1 MKLLFASQ
9 NTHKRDEMAYLF
21 APHKIMMPQEVSVV
35 FHHEETAD
43 TFWGNALGKAESLFK
58 LTGKPVIADDSGLM
72 VDALGG
78 APGILSA
85 RYGSDIFG
93 RNLDAIEKNRFLLEN
108 LNGITENKR
117 IARFVC
123 AIALVLDENRR
134 FLVQE
139 TVEGYIATQGHGQGG
154 FGYDPIFIVEESGRT
169 MAELTEREK
178 NLVSHRGRA
187 ARRMLAIIATLE
199 QEETF
204 HVC

>member
-9 NTHKRDEMAYLF
+9 NAHKRDEMAYLF
-21 APHKIMMPQEVSVV
+21 VPHTIIMPHEVSIV

-43 TFWGNALGKAESLFK
+43 TFWGNALGKAENLFR

-85 RYGSDIFG
+85 RYGADIFG
-93 RNLDAIEKNRFLLEN
+93 KNLDSDEKNRFLLDN
-108 LNGITENKR
+108 LSGIPKHER
-117 IARFVC
+117 SARFVC
-123 AIALVLDENRR
+123 AIALVLDANRR

-139 TVEGYIATQGHGQGG
+139 TVEGYIAMEPYGKGG
-154 FGYDPIFIVEESGRT
+154 FGYDPIFMVEETGRT
-169 MAELTEREK
+169 MASLTEAEK

>member
-21 APHKIMMPQEVSVV
+21 APHTISMPHEVSIV
-35 FHHEETAD
+35 FHHDETAD

-58 LTGKPVIADDSGLM
+58 LSGKPVIADDSGLM

-78 APGILSA
+78 APGIFSA
-85 RYGSDIFG
+85 RYGTDIFG
-93 RNLDAIEKNRFLLEN
+93 RNLDAAEKNHFLLEN
-108 LNGITENKR
+108 LRGIPKQER
-117 IARFVC
+117 SARFIC

-139 TVEGYIATQGHGQGG
+139 TIEGYIATESCGQGG
-154 FGYDPIFIVEESGRT
+154 FGYDPVFIVGESGRT
-169 MAELTEREK
+169 MANLSEREK